1 MSAPE
6 FLQVAGVIV
15 SLLVVL
21 ERILNDIRQWRGGS
35 PELRLI
41 KEQLVGSND
50 KIYSLLQRVIDRLNE
65 R

>member
-1 MSAPE
+1 MSIPE
-6 FLQVAGVIV
+6 FVQVVGVVV
-15 SLLVVL
+15 SFLVVF

-41 KEQLVGSND
+41 REQMIGSND
-50 KIYSLLQRVIDRLNE
+50 RICSLLERIIERLDG

>member
-1 MSAPE
+1 VSVSE
-6 FLQVAGVIV
+6 FLQVVGVIV
-15 SLLVVL
+15 SFLVVS

-50 KIYSLLQRVIDRLNE
+50 EIYSLLERIIDRLDE

>member
-1 MSAPE
+1 MSVSE
-6 FLQVAGVIV
+6 FLQIAGMIV
-15 SLLVVL
+15 SFLVVS

-41 KEQLVGSND
+41 REQLVGSND
-50 KIYSLLQRVIDRLNE
+50 KIHSLLERVISRLDE